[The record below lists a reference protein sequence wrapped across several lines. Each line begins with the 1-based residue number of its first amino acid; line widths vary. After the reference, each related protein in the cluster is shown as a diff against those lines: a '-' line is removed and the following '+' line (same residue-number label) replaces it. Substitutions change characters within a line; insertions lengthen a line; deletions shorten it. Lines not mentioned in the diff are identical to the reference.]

1 MLSVEMTPTRP
12 RGVRFPWRQHLLG
25 AVTASA
31 VLAALLMWHPKLGE
45 KVLPSLSTTR
55 FQVAVLAGPK
65 QAEQQ
70 APADAAQKVEDVT
83 PAPQPQAAN
92 TAAVAERQ
100 NSLPKAVK
108 SAQDSDPGPEVAKPA
123 EVIPPAQVS
132 MPGGRLAAEDAPVG
146 DMKDPFEVGPK
157 QVYLRLYVNAQGRVV
172 RGGIVRGGS
181 DPARDNMILRA
192 MVSRTYSTQNLVRVD
207 GGEPQWQMDLVLD
220 YGTNEFLP

>member
-1 MLSVEMTPTRP
+1 
-12 RGVRFPWRQHLLG
+12 
-25 AVTASA
+25 
-31 VLAALLMWHPKLGE
+31 
-45 KVLPSLSTTR
+45 
-55 FQVAVLAGPK
+55 
-65 QAEQQ
+65 
-70 APADAAQKVEDVT
+70 
-83 PAPQPQAAN
+83 
-92 TAAVAERQ
+92 
-100 NSLPKAVK
+100 
-108 SAQDSDPGPEVAKPA
+108 
-123 EVIPPAQVS
+123 